1 MSQIFETERLIL
13 REFTIADTSFIIE
26 LLNTEDWIRFIGDRN
41 VKNEEQ
47 AKLYLENGSFK
58 SYKENGFGLSLV
70 LRKEDQLFIGMCG
83 LLKRK
88 ELEIP
93 DLGFAFLP
101 DYQNQGYGFEIANY
115 LLIFAKEKLN
125 ISQVCAIIVPENNIS
140 ILLIEKLG
148 LVFKNKILL
157 NQEELLYY
165 CN

>member
-1 MSQIFETERLIL
+1 MSQIFETERRIL

-58 SYKENGFGLSLV
+58 SYKENGFILSLV
-70 LRKEDQLFIGMCG
+70 LRKEDQLCIGMCG

-101 DYQNQGYGFEIANY
+101 DYQNQGYGYEIANS

-125 ISQVCAIIVPENNIS
+125 ISQVCAIIDPENNIS